1 MIFIAAILAGIVGFL
16 LGGLLNA
23 MADDLPE
30 KERLTRPHYP
40 DGTPRPV
47 SAWLGTVAFLTGQ
60 RGPTGSTDP
69 KQRLSWRYPITEV
82 ATALV
87 FFIAVLRIYAI
98 NQSTDTLG
106 PQTINVTQALFWLF
120 YLAVFVLVVVI
131 DVEHHLILFVVII
144 PSSIIAIIDAT
155 LTPDN
160 ISTAEWW
167 MTTTEPTLRQALIG
181 GALGFGTF
189 FLFYQGGYLYQRAS
203 AELRGWAPE
212 EVPFGYGDVMLITL
226 CGLILGWR
234 PLIFAMFI
242 TVFLGAAGAILYLVG
257 QKLRR
262 RQGSLIA
269 ALPYGPYI
277 VAGAVTMLLFAN
289 WIQHLVLGIVYG

>member
-1 MIFIAAILAGIVGFL
+1 MIFIAALIAGIVGFL
-16 LGGLLNA
+16 IGGLLNVL
-23 MADDLPE
+23 ADDLPD
-30 KERLTRPHYP
+30 RDTVSPPHYP
-40 DGTPRPV
+40 DGTPRPL

-60 RGPTGSTDP
+60 RSPTGDNTDDN
-69 KQRLSWRYPITEV
+69 RLSWRYPITEI
-82 ATALV
+82 ATGIL

-98 NQSTDTLG
+98 NQSDDIG
-106 PQTINVTQALFWLF
+106 PQSINVMQALFWLF

-131 DVEHHLILFVVII
+131 DVEHRLILFAVII
-144 PSSIIAIIDAT
+144 PASLVALIDAT
-155 LTPDN
+155 LTPA
-160 ISTAEWW
+160 SVTAGQWW
-167 MTTTEPTLRQALIG
+167 LTPTEPTLRQALIG
-181 GALGFGTF
+181 AALGFGTF

-212 EVPFGYGDVMLITL
+212 EIPFGYGDVMLITL

-262 RQGSLIA
+262 RQGSLMA

-277 VAGAVTMLLFAN
+277 VAGALIMLLFAN
-289 WIQHLVLGIVYG
+289 WMQYFIFRIVYG